1 MAGAS
6 VYTVDDGRGHCTG
19 SADLHR
25 NPHAVRRPRRLGLHV
40 LHSERGDYFT
50 VNKKAQNKSSHSVLS
65 VGRFMSFI
73 QFP

>member
-25 NPHAVRRPRRLGLHV
+25 NPHAVRRPRRRRLSDQYFHCVLPSEDLGEIDLPQCT
-40 LHSERGDYFT
+40 R
-50 VNKKAQNKSSHSVLS
+50 
-65 VGRFMSFI
+65 
-73 QFP
+73 